1 MARKTVVIDTET
13 GEVIGEK
20 KRKKGRSG
28 CKLHYDFGSE
38 KGLFMTVWKV
48 IGGAMC
54 KGKIFRSEKQQ
65 KESAVK
71 TAKSGMEYV
80 TVTLVFEKPLSSPVI
95 MHGIFDLESKRAM
108 FPQQNMIANPR
119 ANNGGYFGK
128 RYSKKFKPR
137 K

>member
-20 KRKKGRSG
+20 KNKKGRSG
-28 CKLHYDFGSE
+28 CKLHHDFGSD

-48 IGGAMC
+48 VDGVMC

-71 TAKSGMEYV
+71 TAKTGMRYV
-80 TVTLVFEKPLSSPVI
+80 SVTLVFEKPLAPTTI
-95 MHGIFDLESKRAM
+95 MHGIFDLGSKRAM
-108 FPQQNMIANPR
+108 FPQHNMIANPK

-128 RYSKKFKPR
+128 RYSKKFKPSR
-137 K
+137 